1 MTRNGLIAKCVA
13 VQRRLRQ
20 AGAMA
25 RRLVARIERFPV
37 KGHFTIARGAKTHV
51 DVVVAEIHDGSAVGR
66 GEGTAIYYKGDSA
79 EQALAALMGVADA
92 IAAGAGR
99 ADLLGLLPAG
109 AARNAADCAL
119 WDLEAKLS
127 GQPVWQRLGLPV
139 PQPMLTAYTISLG
152 DPAAMAAAA
161 HSARGRELLKVKL
174 GGEGGWQADVERL
187 QAVRRAAP
195 DARLTVDANEAWAGS
210 DIERTLAALAPL
222 GVELVEQPVP
232 AGRDAELEGLRCA
245 VPIAADESCHDR
257 ASLDAVVGRYQ
268 FINIKLDKAGGLTE
282 ALALRHAAATRGL
295 GVMTG
300 CMLCTSLA
308 IAPAFLVAM
317 QGRFADLDGPLLI
330 EDRPHG
336 LIFAGSDVFPPPPE
350 LWG

>member
-1 MTRNGLIAKCVA
+1 
-13 VQRRLRQ
+13 
-20 AGAMA
+20 MA
-25 RRLVARIERFPV
+25 RQLDARIERFAV
-37 KGHFTIARGAKTHV
+37 HGSFTIARGAKTHV
-51 DVVVAEIHDGSAVGR
+51 DVVVAQIRDGDHQGR

-79 EQALAALMGVADA
+79 EAALAAIGACGDA

-109 AARNAADCAL
+109 AARNALDCAL
-119 WDLEAKLS
+119 WDLEARQS
-127 GQPVWQRLGLPV
+127 GTRVWQRLGLPV
-139 PQPMLTAYTISLG
+139 PQPLLTAYTISLG
-152 DPAAMAAAA
+152 EIDAMVAAATA
-161 HSARGRELLKVKL
+161 ARGRELLKIKL
-174 GGEGGWQADVERL
+174 GSGDGPDGDVARM
-187 QAVRRAAP
+187 AAIRRAAP
-195 DARLTVDANEAWAGS
+195 DARLIVDANEAWGGT
-210 DIERTLAALAPL
+210 DIERTLARLAAL

-232 AGRDAELEGLRCA
+232 AGKDAQLDGLRAA
-245 VPIAADESCHDR
+245 VPLCADESCHDR
-257 ASLDAVVGRYQ
+257 SSLDAIIGRYR

-317 QGRFADLDGPLLI
+317 QGQYADLDGPLLI
-330 EDRPHG
+330 ADRPHG
-336 LIFAGSDVFPPPPE
+336 LAFAGSDVWPPDAA

>member
-1 MTRNGLIAKCVA
+1 
-13 VQRRLRQ
+13 
-20 AGAMA
+20 MA
-25 RRLVARIERFPV
+25 RSLAARIERFPV
-37 KGHFTIARGAKTHV
+37 RGAFTISRGAKTHV
-51 DVVVAEIHDGSAVGR
+51 DVVVAEVADGPQAGR

-79 EQALAALMGVADA
+79 ERALAALQAVADA
-92 IAAGAGR
+92 VAAGATR

-109 AARNAADCAL
+109 AARNALDCAL
-119 WDLEAKLS
+119 WDLEAKQS
-127 GQPVWQRLGLPV
+127 GTRVWQRLGLPA
-139 PQPMLTAYTISLG
+139 PQPLLTAYTISLA

-161 HSARGRELLKVKL
+161 TAVRGRELLKVKL
-174 GGEGGWQADVERL
+174 GGSDGPEADVERL
-187 QAVRRAAP
+187 AAVHRAAP
-195 DARLTVDANEAWAGS
+195 DARLIVDANEAWAGT
-210 DIERTLAALAPL
+210 DIERTLRALAPL

-232 AGRDAELEGLRCA
+232 AGHDAELEGLRAA
-245 VPIAADESCHDR
+245 VPLAADESCHDR
-257 ASLDAVVGRYQ
+257 SSLDAIIGRYA

-317 QGRFADLDGPLLI
+317 QGRYADLDGPLLI

-336 LIFAGSDVFPPPPE
+336 LRFAGSDVFPPE
-350 LWG
+350 AMLWG

>member
-1 MTRNGLIAKCVA
+1 MQRSMRQIA
-13 VQRRLRQ
+13 
-20 AGAMA
+20 AMVRTLA
-25 RRLVARIERFPV
+25 ARIERFPV
-37 KGHFTIARGAKTHV
+37 RGAFTIARGSKTHV
-51 DVVVAEIHDGSAVGR
+51 DVVVAQITDGAHTGR
-66 GEGTAIYYKGDSA
+66 GEGTAIYYKGDCAQS
-79 EQALAALMGVADA
+79 ALAALQGAADA
-92 IAAGAGR
+92 VAAGATR
-99 ADLLGLLPAG
+99 ADLLALLPAG

-119 WDLEAKLS
+119 WDLEAKAT
-127 GQPVWQRLGLPV
+127 GTRVWQRLGLPM

-161 HSARGRELLKVKL
+161 HTVRGRELLKVKL
-174 GGEGGWQADVERL
+174 GGDGGWLADIDRL
-187 QAVRRAAP
+187 AAVRRAAP
-195 DARLTVDANEAWAGS
+195 DARLIVDANEAWAGS
-210 DIERTLAALAPL
+210 DIERTLARLAPM

-232 AGRDAELEGLRCA
+232 AGRDAELDGLRCA

-257 ASLDAVVGRYQ
+257 ASLDAIVGRYQ

-282 ALALRHAAATRGL
+282 ALALRHAAAARGL

-308 IAPAFLVAM
+308 IAPAFMVAM

-336 LIFAGSDVFPPPPE
+336 LRFDASDVFPPPPE